1 LRVHANGEPYFL
13 ARRVYSIGQLFNW
26 IISCPV
32 NIVKL
37 SGPAAPKHARFF
49 LPSFV
54 RSPQR
59 ARVVI
64 AACGAILLSACH
76 PRETVAPE
84 LKPVVA
90 RVVHPDGRVPSASLP
105 AQVQARYSTPL
116 SFRVGGK
123 VIERRVRIGDTVK
136 AGQTVA
142 LLDPTDLR
150 NNLVNARAQLD
161 AAEHRLIYAKQQL
174 DRDQAQAHANL
185 IATAQLEQSQDA
197 YATALAQRDSALAQ
211 MALATDHLRY
221 ATLTADHDG
230 VITSEDADTGQNV
243 QAAQAVYHIDWTGDV
258 DIACD
263 APERTLSSLKV
274 GSKARVTLPALPGK
288 TFEARVRE
296 VSAAADQESRTWRV
310 KLTLA
315 APSPDV
321 RLGMTA
327 NVAFDAVGDAPVG
340 QAFTLPVT
348 ALFHKGE
355 NPAVWVV
362 RAGTD
367 TLELRPVTIQRYD
380 ERTVSIASGLHD
392 GDRVMLQG
400 AHAVS
405 AGQHV
410 QVVPPLHAE
419 DFPT

>member
-1 LRVHANGEPYFL
+1 ML
-13 ARRVYSIGQLFNW
+13 
-26 IISCPV
+26 
-32 NIVKL
+32 
-37 SGPAAPKHARFF
+37 
-49 LPSFV
+49 LP
-54 RSPQR
+54 
-59 ARVVI
+59 
-64 AACGAILLSACH
+64 ACH

-84 LKPVVA
+84 PKPVVA
-90 RVVHPDGRVPSASLP
+90 RAVHPDGRTPGTSLP
-105 AQVQARYSTPL
+105 AQVQARYATPL

-123 VIERRVRIGDTVK
+123 VIERQVRIGDTVK

-142 LLDPTDLR
+142 LLDPTDLH

-161 AAEHRLIYAKQQL
+161 AAEHRLIFAKQQL
-174 DRDQAQAHANL
+174 ERDQAQAHANL
-185 IATAQLEQSQDA
+185 IAPAQLEQTQDA
-197 YATALAQRDSALAQ
+197 YASALAQRDSALAA

-230 VITSEDADTGQNV
+230 VITAEDVDTGQNV
-243 QAAQAVYHIDWTGDV
+243 QATQAVYHLDWTGDV
-258 DIACD
+258 DIVCD
-263 APERTLSSLKV
+263 ATERTLDSLTV

-296 VSAAADQESRTWRV
+296 VSAAADQGSRTWRV

-327 NVAFDAVGDAPVG
+327 NVAFDAVSDAPAG
-340 QAFTLPVT
+340 QIFTLPVT
-348 ALFHKGE
+348 ALFHQG
-355 NPAVWVV
+355 NGPAVWVV
-362 RAGTD
+362 RAGSD
-367 TLELRPVTIQRYD
+367 TLELRPVAIQRYD
-380 ERTVSIASGLHD
+380 ERTVSIGSGLHD

-410 QVVPPLHAE
+410 QVVPPLHPE
-419 DFPT
+419 DFPS